1 MYIKY
6 LDKRKIY
13 ILVKHSLL
21 YTKVIQMENKSK
33 IEITK
38 LTNKKMV
45 TMETEHRNNR
55 IYMRAKVRKLGGGF

>member
-1 MYIKY
+1 
-6 LDKRKIY
+6 
-13 ILVKHSLL
+13 
-21 YTKVIQMENKSK
+21 MENKSK